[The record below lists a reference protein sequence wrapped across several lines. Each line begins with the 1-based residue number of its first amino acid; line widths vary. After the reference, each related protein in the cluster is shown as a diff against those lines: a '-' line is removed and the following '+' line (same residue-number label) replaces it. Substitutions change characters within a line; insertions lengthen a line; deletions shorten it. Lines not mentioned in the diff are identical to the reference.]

1 MSKQPV
7 KNMKQFLLLVSGLFA
22 FFLTF
27 TNTSCQKDTDC
38 KANVKCVDSIGRA
51 FPNAKV
57 LLYAQIKDPND
68 PKSQNTYT
76 ADVKAEGTTDGGGEV
91 QFVFKLP
98 AILDIRATATVG
110 TKTLV
115 GNSIIKLEEGK
126 TVEKTVT
133 IK

>member
-1 MSKQPV
+1 MSKQSA

-22 FFLTF
+22 FFIVF

-38 KANVKCVDSIGRA
+38 KARVKCVDSIGRA
-51 FPNAKV
+51 VANANV

-76 ADVKAEGTTDGGGEV
+76 ADVKAEGNTDGAGEV
-91 QFVFKLP
+91 EFVFQLP
-98 AILDIRATATVG
+98 AILDIRATGSVG
-110 TKTLV
+110 TKTVV

-126 TVEKTVT
+126 TAEKTVT
-133 IK
+133 LK